1 MEQSEQLAQ
10 AHQAVITNT
19 MARLD
24 FERCWMLHRA
34 LTLGQTS
41 EAEAWRG
48 SSKGGFTDDQLQ
60 ELLDKYHALLLS
72 L

>member
-1 MEQSEQLAQ
+1 MDNAEQLQQ
-10 AHQAVITNT
+10 AHAAVITNT

-34 LTLGQTS
+34 LTLGQTT
-41 EAEAWRG
+41 EAEAWKG
-48 SSKGGFTDDQLQ
+48 SSKGGFSDEQLQ
-60 ELLDKYHALLLS
+60 ELLDKYHALLLR

>member
-1 MEQSEQLAQ
+1 MSAQ
-10 AHQAVITNT
+10 DNLSMDKVSMVNT

-34 LTLGQTS
+34 ITLNQQPET
-41 EAEAWRG
+41 EAWKA
-48 SSKGGFTDDQLQ
+48 STAAVFSEDQLQ
-60 ELLDKYHALLLS
+60 ELVNKYHSLLLS

>member
-1 MEQSEQLAQ
+1 MDNAAQLDQ
-10 AHQAVITNT
+10 AHAAVITNT

-34 LTLGQTS
+34 LTLNQTT
-41 EAEAWRG
+41 EAEAWKG
-48 SSKGGFTDDQLQ
+48 STKGGFSDEQLQ

>member
-1 MEQSEQLAQ
+1 MSNAEQIDQ
-10 AHQAVITNT
+10 AHAAVITNT

-34 LTLGQTS
+34 LTLNQAA
-41 EAEAWRG
+41 EAEAWKG
-48 SSKGGFTDDQLQ
+48 SSKSGFTEDQLQ

>member
-1 MEQSEQLAQ
+1 MDNTAQLLQ

-34 LTLGQTS
+34 LTLNQQP
-41 EAEAWRG
+41 EAESWKG
-48 SSKGGFTDDQLQ
+48 STKGGFTDEQLQ

>member
-1 MEQSEQLAQ
+1 MDNAEQLQQ
-10 AHQAVITNT
+10 AHAAVITNT

-34 LTLGQTS
+34 LTLNQTT
-41 EAEAWRG
+41 EAEAWKG
-48 SSKGGFTDDQLQ
+48 SSKGGFSDEQLQ
-60 ELLDKYHALLLS
+60 ALLDKYHSLLLS